1 MEFAISLLAGLYSPR
16 ADILYEAE
24 QKRFFCEESEGALQ
38 AVYDY
43 RTLAETSSAEKAFS
57 DTNFKGI
64 KRFIDLLPVKNI
76 KNMPRVPVGDTPCCR
91 FPLPGAKQKEIYLK
105 LEHYNPSGSYYDRA
119 FSVAA
124 AVGKENGFSKIGGA
138 VFEAEELRS
147 LVFASRTTELEA
159 YIFTDQELAE
169 NFSFLNELSN
179 THIIAVKTN
188 SRQELFECA
197 AELIEKS
204 NCYNCSL
211 HYNPYS
217 RDGLKTI
224 ALELFRQHESLP
236 DYIFL
241 PPGRGTLVSAVYRG
255 FEELDTLGWGN
266 TIPRI
271 ISGEPAPEAFV
282 AACQQRGNENGV
294 NFKPGIDSKTVD
306 NIFAPRAVKESGG
319 EALALSE
326 QELNKAQ
333 QLLTDRTGLYCSR
346 REAAGLA
353 AFKQVEDTIEPDKK
367 ILILLGGSR
376 QIPRLFDK
384 QKKLPEIDVFHDH
397 ENINSILKNND

>member
-1 MEFAISLLAGLYSPR
+1 M
-16 ADILYEAE
+16 LYEADH
-24 QKRFFCEESEGALQ
+24 QRFFCEKSGGALQ

-57 DTNFKGI
+57 DTHFKGI
-64 KRFIDLLPVKNI
+64 KRFIDLLPLNNLN
-76 KNMPRVPVGDTPCCR
+76 NMPRVPVGDTPCCP
-91 FPLPGAKQKEIYLK
+91 FPLSKSENKNIYFK

-147 LVFASRTTELEA
+147 LIFASRAAELES

-188 SRQELFECA
+188 SRQDLFECA
-197 AELIEKS
+197 AELIEKN

-224 ALELFRQHESLP
+224 ALELFRQHQSLP

-255 FEELDTLGWGN
+255 FEELDTLGWVDN
-266 TIPRI
+266 IPRI
-271 ISGEPAPEAFV
+271 ISGEPAPEAFI
-282 AACQQRGNENGV
+282 AACQHKSNEGGG
-294 NFKPGIDSKTVD
+294 NFKPGMDSKTVD
-306 NIFAPRAVKESGG
+306 NIFAPRAVEESGG

-333 QLLTDRTGLYCSR
+333 QLLTNKTGLYCSQ

-353 AFKQVEDTIEPDKK
+353 AFKQMEDTIEPDKK

-376 QIPRLFDK
+376 QIPRLFK
-384 QKKLPEIDVFHDH
+384 EQKNPPAIDIFHNH
-397 ENINSILKNND
+397 ENINSILENSD